1 MMVDKFLEYM
11 RYERNRSPR
20 TVQEYEDDL
29 RMFES
34 FFKNKDNQVSWES
47 VDSDLIRDW
56 LESMMDSGHAA
67 TSVNRRL
74 SALRSL
80 FRFALSRHLVEK
92 DPAHVIVGPKN
103 SKPLPAFVR
112 EQDMNRLLDGEEMW
126 QDNFDDLRARTII
139 ILLYH
144 TGVRVSE
151 LTGMDVSS
159 LDMYDS
165 YIKVKG
171 KGNKERVVPFG
182 EELKAGLEKY
192 LVARESFAG
201 MKDGPLFVDDRL
213 RRMSPDQVRA
223 IVKNNLSKVTTQ
235 KKRSPH
241 VLRHSF
247 ATAMLNNGAGIESV
261 KKLLGHA
268 KISTTEIY
276 THTTFEQLKRV
287 YKQAHPRA

>member
-1 MMVDKFLEYM
+1 MMVEKFLDYM
-11 RYERNRSPR
+11 RYERNRSPL
-20 TVQEYEDDL
+20 TVQNYEEDL
-29 RMFES
+29 RMFEA

-56 LESMMDSGHAA
+56 MEDMMDSGHEA

-74 SALRSL
+74 SALRSF
-80 FRFALSRHLVEK
+80 FRFALSRHLVER
-92 DPAHVIVGPKN
+92 DPAHAIVGPKKN
-103 SKPLPAFVR
+103 KPLPAFVK
-112 EQDMNRLLDGEEMW
+112 EKEMNRLLDGEEMW
-126 QDNFDDLRARTII
+126 GDSFEDLRARTII

-144 TGVRVSE
+144 TGIRVSE

-159 LDMYDS
+159 VDMTDR
-165 YIKVKG
+165 YIKVRG
-171 KGNKERVVPFG
+171 KGNKDRVVPFG
-182 EELKAGLEKY
+182 DELKKDLQKY
-192 LVARESFAG
+192 LEARESVTG
-201 MKDGPLFVDDRL
+201 MSGGPLLTDNKC
-213 RRMSPDQVRA
+213 RRMTTAKVRV
-223 IVKNNLSKVTTQ
+223 IVEDCLAKVTTQ

-268 KISTTEIY
+268 KVSTTEIY
-276 THTTFEQLKRV
+276 THTTFEQLKRI

>member
-1 MMVDKFLEYM
+1 M

-34 FFKNKDNQVSWES
+34 FFKNKDSQVSWGS

-126 QDNFDDLRARTII
+126 QDNFEDLRARTII

-165 YIKVKG
+165 YIKVRG

>member
-1 MMVDKFLEYM
+1 M

-34 FFKNKDNQVSWES
+34 FFKNKDSQVSWES

-80 FRFALSRHLVEK
+80 FRFGLSRHLVEK

-126 QDNFDDLRARTII
+126 QDNFEDLRARTII

-165 YIKVKG
+165 YIKVRG

>member
-34 FFKNKDNQVSWES
+34 FFKNKDSQVSWES
-47 VDSDLIRDW
+47 VDSDLIRGW

-126 QDNFDDLRARTII
+126 QDNFEDLRARTII

-165 YIKVKG
+165 YIKVRG

>member
-1 MMVDKFLEYM
+1 M

>member
-29 RMFES
+29 RMFAS
-34 FFKNKDNQVSWES
+34 FFKNKDSQVSWES

-56 LESMMDSGHAA
+56 LESMMDSGHVA

-126 QDNFDDLRARTII
+126 QDNFEDLRARTII

-165 YIKVKG
+165 YIKVRG

>member
-34 FFKNKDNQVSWES
+34 FFKNKDSQVSWES

-126 QDNFDDLRARTII
+126 QDNFEDLRARTII

-192 LVARESFAG
+192 LVVRESFAG

>member
-1 MMVDKFLEYM
+1 MMVEKFLDYM
-11 RYERNRSPR
+11 RYERNRSPL
-20 TVQEYEDDL
+20 TVQNYEEDL
-29 RMFES
+29 RMFEA

-56 LESMMDSGHAA
+56 MEDMMDSGHAA

-74 SALRSL
+74 SALRSF
-80 FRFALSRHLVEK
+80 FRYALSRHLVER
-92 DPAHVIVGPKN
+92 DPAHAIVGPKKN
-103 SKPLPAFVR
+103 KPLPAFVK
-112 EQDMNRLLDGEEMW
+112 EKEMNRLLDGEEMW
-126 QDNFDDLRARTII
+126 GDSFEDLRARTII

-144 TGVRVSE
+144 TGIRVSE

-159 LDMYDS
+159 VDMTDR
-165 YIKVKG
+165 YIKVRG
-171 KGNKERVVPFG
+171 KGNKDRVVPFG
-182 EELKAGLEKY
+182 DELKKDLQKY
-192 LVARESFAG
+192 LEARESVTG
-201 MKDGPLFVDDRL
+201 MSGGPLLTDNKC
-213 RRMSPDQVRA
+213 RRMTTAKVRV
-223 IVKNNLSKVTTQ
+223 IVEDCLAKVTTQ

-268 KISTTEIY
+268 KVSTTEIY
-276 THTTFEQLKRV
+276 THTTFEQLKRI

>member
-11 RYERNRSPR
+11 HYERNRSPR

-34 FFKNKDNQVSWES
+34 FFKNKDSQVSWES

-126 QDNFDDLRARTII
+126 QDSFEDLRARTII

-165 YIKVKG
+165 YIKVRG

>member
-1 MMVDKFLEYM
+1 MMVEKFLDYM
-11 RYERNRSPR
+11 RYERNRSPL
-20 TVQEYEDDL
+20 TVQNYEEDL
-29 RMFES
+29 RMFEA
-34 FFKNKDNQVSWES
+34 FFKNKDNQISWES

-56 LESMMDSGHAA
+56 MEDMMDSGHAA

-74 SALRSL
+74 SALRSF
-80 FRFALSRHLVEK
+80 FRFALSRHLVER
-92 DPAHVIVGPKN
+92 DPVHAIVGPKKN
-103 SKPLPAFVR
+103 KPLPAFVK
-112 EQDMNRLLDGEEMW
+112 EKEMNRLLDGEEMW
-126 QDNFDDLRARTII
+126 GDSFEDLRARTII

-159 LDMYDS
+159 VDMTDR
-165 YIKVKG
+165 YIKVRG
-171 KGNKERVVPFG
+171 KGNKDRVVPFG
-182 EELKAGLEKY
+182 DELKRDLQKY
-192 LVARESFAG
+192 LEARESVTG
-201 MKDGPLFVDDRL
+201 MSGGPLLTDNKC
-213 RRMSPDQVRA
+213 RRMTTAKVRV
-223 IVKNNLSKVTTQ
+223 IVEDCLAKVTTQ

-268 KISTTEIY
+268 KVSTTEIY
-276 THTTFEQLKRV
+276 THTTFEQLKRI

>member
-1 MMVDKFLEYM
+1 MMVEKFLEYM
-11 RYERNRSPR
+11 RYERNRSPL
-20 TVQEYEDDL
+20 TVQAYEDDL

-34 FFKNKDNQVSWES
+34 FFKNKDSQVSWES

-126 QDNFDDLRARTII
+126 QDNFEDLRARTII

-165 YIKVKG
+165 YIKVRG

>member
-1 MMVDKFLEYM
+1 MVDKFLEYM

-34 FFKNKDNQVSWES
+34 FFKNKDSQVSWES

-126 QDNFDDLRARTII
+126 QDNFEDLRARTII

-165 YIKVKG
+165 YIKVRG

>member
-11 RYERNRSPR
+11 RYERNSSPR

-34 FFKNKDNQVSWES
+34 FFKNKDSQVSWES

-56 LESMMDSGHAA
+56 LESMMDSGHVA

-126 QDNFDDLRARTII
+126 QDNFEDLRARTII

-165 YIKVKG
+165 YIKVRG

>member
-34 FFKNKDNQVSWES
+34 FFRNKDSQVTWES

-126 QDNFDDLRARTII
+126 QDNFEDLRARTII

-165 YIKVKG
+165 YIKVRG

>member
-1 MMVDKFLEYM
+1 MMVEKFLDYM
-11 RYERNRSPR
+11 RYERNRSPL
-20 TVQEYEDDL
+20 TVQNYEEDL
-29 RMFES
+29 RMFEA

-56 LESMMDSGHAA
+56 MEDMMDSGHAA

-74 SALRSL
+74 SALRSF
-80 FRFALSRHLVEK
+80 FRFALSRHLVER
-92 DPAHVIVGPKN
+92 DPAHAIVGPKKN
-103 SKPLPAFVR
+103 KPLPAFVK
-112 EQDMNRLLDGEEMW
+112 EKEMNRLLDGEEMW
-126 QDNFDDLRARTII
+126 GDSFEDLRARTII

-144 TGVRVSE
+144 TGIRVSE

-159 LDMYDS
+159 VDMTDR
-165 YIKVKG
+165 YIKVRG
-171 KGNKERVVPFG
+171 KGNKDRVVPFG
-182 EELKAGLEKY
+182 DELKKDLQKY
-192 LVARESFAG
+192 LEARESVTG
-201 MKDGPLFVDDRL
+201 MSGGPLLTDDKC
-213 RRMSPDQVRA
+213 RRMTTAKVRV
-223 IVKNNLSKVTTQ
+223 IVEDCLAKVTTQ

-268 KISTTEIY
+268 KVSTTEIY
-276 THTTFEQLKRV
+276 THTTFEQLKRI

>member
-34 FFKNKDNQVSWES
+34 FFKNKDSQVSWES

-126 QDNFDDLRARTII
+126 QDNFEDLRARTII

-165 YIKVKG
+165 YIKVRG

-213 RRMSPDQVRA
+213 RRMSPDQGRA
-223 IVKNNLSKVTTQ
+223 IVKNNVAKVTTQ

-241 VLRHSF
+241 VLRQSF

>member
-1 MMVDKFLEYM
+1 M
-11 RYERNRSPR
+11 
-20 TVQEYEDDL
+20 
-29 RMFES
+29 
-34 FFKNKDNQVSWES
+34 
-47 VDSDLIRDW
+47 
-56 LESMMDSGHAA
+56 
-67 TSVNRRL
+67 
-74 SALRSL
+74 
-80 FRFALSRHLVEK
+80 
-92 DPAHVIVGPKN
+92 IVGPKN

-126 QDNFDDLRARTII
+126 QDNFEDLRARTII

-165 YIKVKG
+165 YIKVRG

>member
-1 MMVDKFLEYM
+1 MMVEKFLDYM
-11 RYERNRSPR
+11 RYERNRSPL
-20 TVQEYEDDL
+20 TVQNYEEDL
-29 RMFES
+29 RMFEA
-34 FFKNKDNQVSWES
+34 FFKNKDNQVTWGS

-56 LESMMDSGHAA
+56 MEDMMDSGNAA

-80 FRFALSRHLVEK
+80 FRFALSRHLVER
-92 DPAHVIVGPKN
+92 DPAHAIVGPKKN
-103 SKPLPAFVR
+103 KPLPAFVK
-112 EQDMNRLLDGEEMW
+112 ETEMNRLLDGEEMW
-126 QDNFDDLRARTII
+126 GESFEDLRARTII

-144 TGVRVSE
+144 TGIRVSE

-159 LDMYDS
+159 VDVIDR
-165 YIKVKG
+165 YIKVRG
-171 KGNKERVVPFG
+171 KGNKDRVVPFG
-182 EELKAGLEKY
+182 DELKKDLQKY
-192 LVARESFAG
+192 LEARESVTG
-201 MKDGPLFVDDRL
+201 MSGGPLLTDDKC
-213 RRMSPDQVRA
+213 RRMTTAKVRV
-223 IVKNNLSKVTTQ
+223 IVEDCLAKVTTQ

-268 KISTTEIY
+268 RVSTTEIY
-276 THTTFEQLKRV
+276 THTTFEQLKRI

>member
-34 FFKNKDNQVSWES
+34 FFKNKDSQVSWES

-56 LESMMDSGHAA
+56 LENMMDSGHAA

-126 QDNFDDLRARTII
+126 QDNFEDLRARTII

-165 YIKVKG
+165 YIKVRG

>member
-1 MMVDKFLEYM
+1 MMVEKFLDYM
-11 RYERNRSPR
+11 RYERNRSPL
-20 TVQEYEDDL
+20 TVQNYEEDL
-29 RMFES
+29 RMFEA

-56 LESMMDSGHAA
+56 MEDMMDSGHAA

-74 SALRSL
+74 SALRSF
-80 FRFALSRHLVEK
+80 FRFALSRHLVER
-92 DPAHVIVGPKN
+92 DPAHAIVGPKKN
-103 SKPLPAFVR
+103 KPLPTFVK
-112 EQDMNRLLDGEEMW
+112 EKEMNRLLDGEEMW
-126 QDNFDDLRARTII
+126 GDSFEDLRARTII

-144 TGVRVSE
+144 TGIRVSE

-159 LDMYDS
+159 VDVIDR
-165 YIKVKG
+165 YIKVRG
-171 KGNKERVVPFG
+171 KGNKDRVVPFG
-182 EELKAGLEKY
+182 DELKKDLQKY
-192 LVARESFAG
+192 LEARESVTG
-201 MKDGPLFVDDRL
+201 MSGGPLLTDDKC
-213 RRMSPDQVRA
+213 RRMTTAKVRV
-223 IVKNNLSKVTTQ
+223 IVEDCLAKVTTQ

-268 KISTTEIY
+268 RVSTTEIY
-276 THTTFEQLKRV
+276 TLTTFEQLKRI

>member
-34 FFKNKDNQVSWES
+34 FFKNKDSQVSWES

-80 FRFALSRHLVEK
+80 FRFALARHLVEK

-126 QDNFDDLRARTII
+126 QDNFEDLRARTII

-165 YIKVKG
+165 YIKVRG

>member
-29 RMFES
+29 RMFET
-34 FFKNKDNQVSWES
+34 FFKSKDSQVSWES

-126 QDNFDDLRARTII
+126 QDNFEDLRARTII

-165 YIKVKG
+165 YIKVRG

>member
-34 FFKNKDNQVSWES
+34 FFKNKDSQVSWES

-126 QDNFDDLRARTII
+126 QDNFEDLRARTII

-165 YIKVKG
+165 YIKVRG

-201 MKDGPLFVDDRL
+201 MKDGSLFVDDRL

>member
-34 FFKNKDNQVSWES
+34 FFKNKDSQVFWES

-126 QDNFDDLRARTII
+126 QDNFEDLRARTII

-159 LDMYDS
+159 LYMYDS
-165 YIKVKG
+165 YIKVRG

>member
-34 FFKNKDNQVSWES
+34 FFKNKDSQVSWES

-126 QDNFDDLRARTII
+126 QDNFEDLRARTII

-165 YIKVKG
+165 YIKVRG

-261 KKLLGHA
+261 KKLLDHA

>member
-34 FFKNKDNQVSWES
+34 FFKNKDSQVSWES

-126 QDNFDDLRARTII
+126 QDNFEDLRARTII

-165 YIKVKG
+165 YIKVRG

-235 KKRSPH
+235 EKRSPH

>member
-34 FFKNKDNQVSWES
+34 FFKNKDSQVSWES

-126 QDNFDDLRARTII
+126 QDNFEDLRARTII

-165 YIKVKG
+165 YIKVRG

-276 THTTFEQLKRV
+276 THTTFEQLKRI

>member
-34 FFKNKDNQVSWES
+34 FFKNKDSQVSWES
-47 VDSDLIRDW
+47 VDSDLIRNW

-126 QDNFDDLRARTII
+126 QDNFEDLRARTII

-165 YIKVKG
+165 YIKVRG

-276 THTTFEQLKRV
+276 THTTFEQLKRI

>member
-34 FFKNKDNQVSWES
+34 FFKNKDSQVSWES

-92 DPAHVIVGPKN
+92 DPVHVIVGPKN

-126 QDNFDDLRARTII
+126 QDNFEDLRARTII

-165 YIKVKG
+165 YIKVRG

>member
-34 FFKNKDNQVSWES
+34 FFKAKDSQISWES

-56 LESMMDSGHAA
+56 MESMMDSGHAA

-74 SALRSL
+74 SAVRSM

-92 DPAHVIVGPKN
+92 DPAHTIVGPKKT
-103 SKPLPAFVR
+103 KPLPTFVK
-112 EQDMNRLLDGEEMW
+112 EKDMNRLLDSEEMW
-126 QDNFDDLRARTII
+126 EDNFDGLRARTII

-159 LDMYDS
+159 VDITDN
-165 YIKVKG
+165 YIKVRG

-182 EELKAGLEKY
+182 EELKQDLQKY
-192 LVARESFAG
+192 LVAREGFSG
-201 MKDGPLFVDDRL
+201 TSSGPLLVDNRL
-213 RRMSPDQVRA
+213 RRMTPEQVRV
-223 IVKNNLSKVTTQ
+223 IVKDNLSKVTTQ

-261 KKLLGHA
+261 KKLLGHE

-276 THTTFEQLKRV
+276 THTTFEQLKRI